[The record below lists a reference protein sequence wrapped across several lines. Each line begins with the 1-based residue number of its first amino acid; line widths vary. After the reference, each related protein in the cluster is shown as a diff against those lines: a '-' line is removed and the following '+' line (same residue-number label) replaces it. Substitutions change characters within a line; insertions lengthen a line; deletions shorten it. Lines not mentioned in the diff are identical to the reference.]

1 MKWYYG
7 PVQGQLLKDQQL
19 KNWKFSNEIMLNAI
33 AALED
38 LAFFYGF
45 EGPKRFEYYSGC
57 ADKNNENSLKNAV
70 ILQLNLFRC
79 SHSDYTSIYSTYD
92 FPENLSKEEI
102 IKIINEWKKKIPTDR
117 KDTER
122 LFNEILKY
130 LEGDSKNCEISD
142 LIDKAK
148 KDYGPTT
155 KEDLRKVGKSAAI
168 VNSIM
173 SDDIKEVN
181 DNYQKTGDYKVK
193 AKLNKRQ
200 EDNEAMQKLFKHE
213 NDNKKREEDFK
224 KTEQNI
230 LSFFQSLDMLNIN
243 SSTLNKEKEKSITE
257 SVENFKNLIN
267 GVNLKEENINS
278 NINKFKDFKNKI
290 SKNSKGEN
298 HSIILLK
305 ELCDEIIECY
315 NSCKAENDDDAMEED
330 DNL

>member
-1 MKWYYG
+1 MKRYYG

-148 KDYGPTT
+148 KVTALGNCKSLTALTLYGNPIDHIKGYRNFIIEMCPLLEKLDGAVISE
-155 KEDLRKVGKSAAI
+155 KEL
-168 VNSIM
+168 
-173 SDDIKEVN
+173 DIIKFHGSRYGEVRDKKGN
-181 DNYQKTGDYKVK
+181 IRRYPKLPAEIIKTLQL
-193 AKLNKRQ
+193 A
-200 EDNEAMQKLFKHE
+200 
-213 NDNKKREEDFK
+213 
-224 KTEQNI
+224 EQNN
-230 LSFFQSLDMLNIN
+230 Q
-243 SSTLNKEKEKSITE
+243 EK
-257 SVENFKNLIN
+257 
-267 GVNLKEENINS
+267 KEE
-278 NINKFKDFKNKI
+278 KI
-290 SKNSKGEN
+290 LAFLGKV
-298 HSIILLK
+298 I
-305 ELCDEIIECY
+305 
-315 NSCKAENDDDAMEED
+315 
-330 DNL
+330 